1 VRTRILWG
9 TIRRQ
14 GAATVPESKGRSR
27 PKSRRPADREF
38 TPAAKPGSNPPW
50 FVPLMVGLMIFGTLW
65 VATFYVTSGD
75 WPAPIGYWNLVIGLG
90 AIMAGFVMATRW
102 R

>member
-1 VRTRILWG
+1 
-9 TIRRQ
+9 
-14 GAATVPESKGRSR
+14 VPESKGRSR
-27 PKSRRPADREF
+27 PKQSRRRDDQEF
-38 TPAAKPGSNPPW
+38 TPSPKPGSNAAW
-50 FVPLMVGLMIFGTLW
+50 FVPVMVGLMIFGVLW

-75 WPAPIGYWNLVIGLG
+75 WPIPSIGYWNLVVGLG